1 MAHDISGI
9 MILIH
14 PPLAILGYLMTF
26 LALKKAID
34 VVRCRDDRQSELRWD
49 LAIALCIAW
58 ALTFLGLV
66 TGMIWARMAW
76 GAFWSWDPKE
86 IGTLAVFLFL
96 TAATVLNLLG
106 KRITWQIASLALCV
120 LAIIATASM
129 SFIAISIHSY
139 G

>member
-26 LALKKAID
+26 LALKKAVD
-34 VVRCRDDRQSELRWD
+34 VLRSGDDRRRELRSD
-49 LAIALCIAW
+49 LSIALCIAW

-86 IGTLAVFLFL
+86 IGTLAVFLTL
-96 TAATVLNLLG
+96 TMATTLNLLG
-106 KRITWQIASLALCV
+106 KSLIWQIASLVLCV
-120 LAIIATASM
+120 LSIFATASM
-129 SFIAISIHSY
+129 SFISISIHSY